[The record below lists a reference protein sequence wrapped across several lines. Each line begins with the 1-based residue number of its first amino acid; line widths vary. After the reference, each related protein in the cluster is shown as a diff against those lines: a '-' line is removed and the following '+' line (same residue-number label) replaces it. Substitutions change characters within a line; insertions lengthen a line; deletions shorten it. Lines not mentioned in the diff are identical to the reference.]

1 MSGPSQDQI
10 NSYIVSPIPFNE
22 YAISSG
28 YGYRTLYKKRR
39 FHGALDIRALTSIEN
54 PVPIVAMA
62 DGTVTYSNFAKV
74 GGQQII
80 IKHEAKTGMSK
91 TIYCH
96 LVQDSPSRYGIEKGV
111 KVKKGQV
118 IGIMGSTGSADRRR
132 HRKGGRHLHLEA
144 FDINGKKFDLNSLF
158 QGFSVYVRKTKKG
171 TKVYVSKQK
180 RDDEA
185 AILADAK
192 DKVEKYGLELV
203 PGGGVGNAE
212 LEEIS
217 DEEVK
222 ASIMGFFLP
231 RIIKERQKNIAL
243 AKDDGIIRLRTKNRT
258 PYAHNMVLSKID
270 QSRYSDFSLLTTN
283 EISNLVPFVE
293 IYLINKL
300 KNNKENHV
308 LFPFD
313 DYSQKTKIE
322 NIFYDKTGRG
332 GNIGVKSVDW
342 KTIGT
347 NFSNVNQVTVNI
359 KIHIQDIQDIETKR
373 NGVSLLD
380 LLYPAGTRNNEYD
393 DKNFNIKLK
402 LGWLYKMNPSLASLN
417 NKLDEKLLQ
426 ENIFVSLYKHD
437 FEFNEAGSVTLSL
450 EYIGML
456 ESKISNP
463 HKYDVLDLLAP
474 ERRTKKQD
482 LNKILSIKELIDKI
496 TNAKTEEQKRAF
508 ISRLKAREDELQEYN
523 ITIEG
528 NILKTTKQITVPRKV
543 FIMNKDGTEKVSY
556 RQEMKDKTYQLDLND
571 PDSSIWASIKEVFTK
586 TGQLDLSE
594 EVKEEEKELAQ
605 SYLKGLQN
613 LLNHLSENNLIKAFT
628 LTTKEKE
635 ELKDISLLENAT
647 LTQEQI
653 EKYLDSQDLK
663 FQESTD
669 DQGSKIIPKANI
681 NEALADEEI
690 VKYSDKNIA
699 IDKEKML
706 EALLEENELA
716 VPYTFLG
723 EIISYFNKL
732 FFNNNDAKANKEFR
746 VVLGDFSYRDIG
758 MTQDDKNSADEASAR
773 PKIQEE
779 YVSLDGKIRY
789 KYGLEKKYASLA
801 DIPIS
806 IESLLGWYNEHVADT
821 GIEKLSYNSFLKS
834 IFNNLVPAN
843 LTNQILDI
851 GIGTKR
857 KILTSFSYLDIQESK
872 NIEKKL
878 IKQNGSRY
886 ELDFSKNTSKNAFYK
901 IKARSN
907 ITKSS
912 NIPMQNYIF
921 IFSTNEY
928 EYSQLKGNYI
938 SDKSKDVFHF
948 YVGEDRG
955 TIKNIKFSRE
965 DNPGLDSA
973 NILKANSGNSD
984 QAIIRRIYQSD
995 ITLYGNTIFS
1005 PGQLIFIAPTYP
1017 GARLRNK
1024 TLQQV
1029 GIGGYYRIIEIQ
1041 SFIEDGKFETV
1052 LKTKWQAS
1060 GLGVEQE
1067 TDSLTVQADE
1077 QEEEYGQSMEEEYE
1091 QSMMTEEQLADIQT
1105 SYETTL
1111 KVVYD
1116 EQATLEAQ
1124 KRYAKNEN

>member
-1 MSGPSQDQI
+1 MSGPTKDQI
-10 NSYIVSPIPFNE
+10 DANIVSPIPFGE
-22 YAISSG
+22 YAITSG
-28 YGYRTLYKKRR
+28 YGYRRLFKKRS
-39 FHGALDIRALTSIEN
+39 FHAALDIRAFTSIEN

-62 DGTVTYSNFAKV
+62 DGVVVSSYFGKT
-74 GGQQII
+74 GGQLVA
-80 IKHEAKTGMSK
+80 IKHNSKETGLSK
-91 TIYCH
+91 TLYMH
-96 LVQDSPSRYGIEKGV
+96 MVQDSPSKYGITKGV
-111 KVKKGQV
+111 QVKKGQV

-132 HRKGGRHLHLEA
+132 NRHGGRHLHLEA
-144 FDINGKKFDLNSLF
+144 RDKDGKTFDITELF
-158 QGFSVYVRKTKKG
+158 IGFSNYKRSTTKG
-171 TKVYVSKQK
+171 TKVYVSKQEK
-180 RDDEA
+180 DDEA
-185 AILADAK
+185 AILNEAK
-192 DKVEKYGLELV
+192 QTVEKYGLELV
-203 PGGGVGNAE
+203 PGGGVGNAQ

-217 DEEVK
+217 DEEVN

-258 PYAHNMVLSKID
+258 PYAHNMVFSKID

-293 IYLINKL
+293 IYVIK
-300 KNNKENHV
+300 KIKGNKENHI

-332 GNIGVKSVDW
+332 GNIGIKSVDW

-347 NFSNVNQVTVNI
+347 NFSNVNQVTVSI
-359 KIHIQDIQDIETKR
+359 KIHIQDIQDIETQR

-393 DKNFNIKLK
+393 DRNFNIKLK
-402 LGWLYKMNPSLASLN
+402 LGWLYKMNPSLASLR
-417 NKLDEKLLQ
+417 NKLDEQLLQ

-463 HKYDVLDLLAP
+463 HKYDVLELLAP
-474 ERRTKKQD
+474 ERKEKEQD
-482 LNKILSIKELIDKI
+482 LKKILSIKELIDKI
-496 TNAKTEEQKRAF
+496 LESKDTEKASY
-508 ISRLKAREDELQEYN
+508 ISRLQKRTDELEQFG
-523 ITIEG
+523 ITLEG
-528 NILKTTKQITVPRKV
+528 NILK
-543 FIMNKDGTEKVSY
+543 KVSLN
-556 RQEMKDKTYQLDLND
+556 EIVPVENAVGKTEGFSFEDKTQQLNLVN
-571 PDSSIWASIKEVFTK
+571 PDNAAWALIKEFFGGD
-586 TGQLDLSE
+586 GQLDLSE
-594 EVKEEEKELAQ
+594 EIKKEEKELAN
-605 SYLKGLQN
+605 SYLPGLQN
-613 LLNHLSENNLIKAFT
+613 LLNYLSENKMIKAFT
-628 LTTKEKE
+628 LSPKEKE
-635 ELKDISLLENAT
+635 DLKDISLLENAT
-647 LTQEQI
+647 LTKQQI
-653 EKYLDSQDLK
+653 ENYLDSQDLK
-663 FQESTD
+663 FEESTD
-669 DQGSKIIPKANI
+669 EQSTDGKGSNIIPKANI
-681 NEALADEEI
+681 NKALADEKI
-690 VKYSDKNIA
+690 VKYSDKNIT
-699 IDKEKML
+699 IDSEKML
-706 EALLEENELA
+706 EALLGENTSVIA
-716 VPYTFLG
+716 YTFLG

-732 FFNNNDAKANKEFR
+732 FFRNKDAKANKEFR

-758 MTQDDKNSADEASAR
+758 MTQDDKNSGNDAS
-773 PKIQEE
+773 PKLKIQEE
-779 YVSLDGKIRY
+779 YVSLDGRIRY

-806 IESLLGWYNEHVADT
+806 IESILSWYNEHVADT

-843 LTNQILDI
+843 LSNQILDI

-857 KILTSFSYLDIQESK
+857 KILTSFSYLDIQESGK
-872 NIEKKL
+872 IEKKL

-938 SDKSKDVFHF
+938 SDKSKDIFHF

-955 TIKNIKFSRE
+955 TVKNIKFSRE

-1017 GARLRNK
+1017 GARIRNK

-1060 GLGVEQE
+1060 GLGTEQE
-1067 TDSLTVQADE
+1067 TNSLEVSQD
-1077 QEEEYGQSMEEEYE
+1077 QVYDYGDGQSML
-1091 QSMMTEEQLADIQT
+1091 TEEQLREINERPVEVWIDKNPPKIPGGSRIQ
-1105 SYETTL
+1105 
-1111 KVVYD
+1111 
-1116 EQATLEAQ
+1116 
-1124 KRYAKNEN
+1124 